1 MRIIAL
7 SDIHGQLPVISESAE
22 VMFICGDIIPLKMQN
37 NYPQSLKWLRE
48 EFIPHFNNMSV
59 EQIYLIAGNH
69 DFFFESAGPQI
80 ISALFSGTKI
90 IYLRNE
96 NVDYLDNDG
105 NTIYT
110 QTISV
115 QGVGEDDSPILIKDK
130 QSSMTAAAS
139 KAYNKAFGTNYA
151 YKRANSYRKI

>member
-69 DFFFESAGPQI
+69 DFFF
-80 ISALFSGTKI
+80 
-90 IYLRNE
+90 
-96 NVDYLDNDG
+96 
-105 NTIYT
+105 
-110 QTISV
+110 
-115 QGVGEDDSPILIKDK
+115 
-130 QSSMTAAAS
+130 
-139 KAYNKAFGTNYA
+139 
-151 YKRANSYRKI
+151 